1 MWERDY
7 QQLKELA
14 LEFVDSGSQ
23 SIFIAIIQKV
33 DKLLLYTIYKA
44 RIAKPYLRRVE
55 LQDLYHDAII
65 GTYHGLLK
73 TKKNEPGSKV
83 LYWITRYV
91 SNELSKH
98 YKPTKRIVFPFEV
111 ESVAF
116 QVHLY
121 LSDMAHQETYLNQLK
136 DNLSEEMPVYKNL
149 ELEFTRERFAQ
160 LIEEDVI
167 TTEEFKMLT
176 MYFVNGMTYKT
187 IAKEFDT
194 SLVTVSRKIKNA
206 LNRLRYEFR
215 RRSWEG
221 TL

>member
-1 MWERDY
+1 MLEPDY
-7 QQLKELA
+7 QLLKELA
-14 LEFVDSGSQ
+14 LEFVDSKSQ

-33 DKLLLYTIYKA
+33 DNLLLYTINKA
-44 RIAKPYLRRVE
+44 RIAKPYLRKVE

-65 GTYHGLLK
+65 GTYYGLLK
-73 TKKNEPGSKV
+73 TKKNEPGSKI
-83 LYWITRYV
+83 LYWITRYI

-121 LSDMAHQETYLNQLK
+121 LSDMAHQEIYLNQLK
-136 DNLSEEMPVYKNL
+136 NNLSEEVSVFKNL
-149 ELEFTRERFAQ
+149 ESEFVRERFAK

-167 TTEEFKMLT
+167 SSEEFMMLN
-176 MYFVNGMTYKT
+176 MYFVDGMRYKN
-187 IAKEFDT
+187 IAKQFGT
-194 SLVTVSRKIKNA
+194 SQPTVSRKIKNA

-215 RRSWEG
+215 RRGWEG